1 MRLMKRVII
10 AQLARGT
17 DSISARRNSRRAR
30 EKLHQILHDGATQDE
45 DSGRRRGLRIPRLAK
60 ARDRDYPAGIRAF
73 QAYPWKT
80 LGRGEIRLTAVPGR
94 ILTGTGVKHLLSHAC
109 TPQ

>member
-1 MRLMKRVII
+1 VRRCTRFCMTAQRKTKTAGAGAGFGFHVSRKRET
-10 AQLARGT
+10 GT
-17 DSISARRNSRRAR
+17 
-30 EKLHQILHDGATQDE
+30 T
-45 DSGRRRGLRIPRLAK
+45 
-60 ARDRDYPAGIRAF
+60 PAGIRAF